1 MAEYRL
7 TPAAEADLEDIWTY
21 SADTW
26 SIEQA
31 NIYTDQLVAL
41 FDALAINPQQAAPC
55 DHIRAGYR
63 YARARRHVV
72 YVRQREKG
80 IDIVR
85 VLHDRMLPT
94 SHL

>member
-21 SADTW
+21 SANTW
-26 SIEQA
+26 SVEQA
-31 NIYTDQLVAL
+31 NLYIDELVAI
-41 FDALAINPQQAAPC
+41 FDALATNPRQAAPC

-72 YVRQREKG
+72 YLKHQKDG

-94 SHL
+94 NHL